1 MPERLR
7 MCKICSIF
15 ADAKEKR
22 VMAGKSFYFVIQS
35 WMLEDMQLPLGD
47 AAVYAYIH
55 GLTRSEELGKKGWH
69 GSVRRLAKVL
79 HTSPST
85 MNDIVNRLEQKG
97 FLHFY
102 NGFITSTINRD
113 LAPGTPEEKPIDR
126 NPDRKSEKKPDGV
139 PF

>member
-1 MPERLR
+1 
-7 MCKICSIF
+7 
-15 ADAKEKR
+15 
-22 VMAGKSFYFVIQS
+22 MAGKSFYFVIQS

-69 GSVRRLAKVL
+69 ESIRRLAKVL

-126 NPDRKSEKKPDGV
+126 NPDRKSEEKPDGV

>member
-1 MPERLR
+1 
-7 MCKICSIF
+7 
-15 ADAKEKR
+15 
-22 VMAGKSFYFVIQS
+22 MAGKSFYFIIQS

-69 GSVRRLAKVL
+69 GSIRRLAKVL

-97 FLHFY
+97 FIHLY
-102 NGFITSTINRD
+102 NGFITSTINREP
-113 LAPGTPEEKPIDR
+113 APGTPEEKPIDR
-126 NPDRKSEKKPDGV
+126 NPDRKSEDKPDGV

>member
-1 MPERLR
+1 MC
-7 MCKICSIF
+7 MCKICSTF

-22 VMAGKSFYFVIQS
+22 VMAGKSFYFIIQS

-69 GSVRRLAKVL
+69 GSIRRLAKVL

-97 FLHFY
+97 FIHLY

-113 LAPGTPEEKPIDR
+113 LDPGTPEEKPIDR
-126 NPDRKSEKKPDGV
+126 NPDRKSEEKPDGV

>member
-1 MPERLR
+1 
-7 MCKICSIF
+7 
-15 ADAKEKR
+15 
-22 VMAGKSFYFVIQS
+22 MAGKSFYFVIQS

-69 GSVRRLAKVL
+69 GSIRRLAKVL

-126 NPDRKSEKKPDGV
+126 NPDKKSEEEPDGV

>member
-1 MPERLR
+1 
-7 MCKICSIF
+7 
-15 ADAKEKR
+15 
-22 VMAGKSFYFVIQS
+22 MARKGFYFVIQS
-35 WMLEDMQLPLGD
+35 WMLEDMELPLSD

-69 GSVRRLAKVL
+69 GSIRRLAKVL

-85 MNDIVNRLEQKG
+85 MNDIVKRLENKG

-113 LAPGTPEEKPIDR
+113 LAPGTPTEKPIDR
-126 NPDRKSEKKPDGV
+126 NPDTNSEIEGDSV
-139 PF
+139 SF